1 MKFLALNLLFFL
13 SFSLFASDDQ
23 KEEMVDEQ
31 LAPTEAEFEDLI
43 FKGMENFSV
52 ERKNGKVYIGFDY
65 VIENPN
71 KLTIVIKPSS
81 LFLKIADQDCGW
93 VRIEEK
99 IKIKKKSEANYPF
112 MMVGDASNFVKSAF
126 SGIWGLLTGAGIDF
140 NISGKLKAGIAI
152 FKKKWPVDYTYK
164 MSNEEFMSF
173 F

>member
-1 MKFLALNLLFFL
+1 MKFLALSLLIL
-13 SFSLFASDDQ
+13 SSVASFANEDENYLNIEAVNPDGSEI
-23 KEEMVDEQ
+23 KE
-31 LAPTEAEFEDLI
+31 LI

-52 ERKNGKVYIGFDY
+52 EKKNGKVYIGFDY

-71 KLTIVIKPSS
+71 KINFIIKPSS

-99 IKIKKKSEANYPF
+99 IKIKKKSEKGYPF

-126 SGIWGLLTGAGIDF
+126 SGIWGLITGEGIDF
-140 NISGKLKAGIAI
+140 NIGGKIKAGLWF

-164 MSNEEFMSF
+164 MTNEEFMSF

>member
-1 MKFLALNLLFFL
+1 MKFLALSLLMISSFL
-13 SFSLFASDDQ
+13 SFAS
-23 KEEMVDEQ
+23 EDEDYMDIE
-31 LAPTEAEFEDLI
+31 AVHPENTEIKDLV

-71 KLTIVIKPSS
+71 KINFVIKPSS
-81 LFLKIADQDCGW
+81 LFLKIADQDVGW

-99 IKIKKKSEANYPF
+99 IKIKKKSEAGYPF

-126 SGIWGLLTGAGIDF
+126 SGIWGLITGAGIDF
-140 NISGKLKAGIAI
+140 NIAGKLKAGLWF

-164 MSNEEFMSF
+164 MTNEEFMSF

>member
-1 MKFLALNLLFFL
+1 MKLLALNLFL
-13 SFSLFASDDQ
+13 MITSLTMAADHRSEANIEDH
-23 KEEMVDEQ
+23 
-31 LAPTEAEFEDLI
+31 APLETEFEDLI

-52 ERKNGKVYIGFDY
+52 ERKNGKMYIGFDY

-71 KLTIVIKPSS
+71 KLNIVIKPSS

-99 IKIKKKSEANYPF
+99 IKIKKKSEAGYPF

-126 SGIWGLLTGAGIDF
+126 SGVWGILTGEGIDF
-140 NISGKLKAGIAI
+140 NIAGKLKAGLWF

-164 MSNEEFMSF
+164 MTNEEFMSF